1 MQSTTCVI
9 DAACGVGALC
19 RSLERTPC
27 FDKVALARRWVVASD
42 AEAAQKIAEEKFPGK
57 VKGLSQ
63 ASNMLLP

>member
-1 MQSTTCVI
+1 M
-9 DAACGVGALC
+9 C
-19 RSLERTPC
+19 RSLERTFC
-27 FDKVALARRWVVASD
+27 LDKVALARRWVVASD